1 MQIVQYLC
9 RSQCREHF
17 VIYVYARDRYC
28 HFRDEFYT
36 EIGDLTQQAG
46 QVRISDLNSSQCRYM

>member
-1 MQIVQYLC
+1 LA
-9 RSQCREHF
+9 
-17 VIYVYARDRYC
+17 IYVYVRDRYR

-46 QVRISDLNSSQCRYM
+46 QVRIGDLDSAQCIYVGNCKS